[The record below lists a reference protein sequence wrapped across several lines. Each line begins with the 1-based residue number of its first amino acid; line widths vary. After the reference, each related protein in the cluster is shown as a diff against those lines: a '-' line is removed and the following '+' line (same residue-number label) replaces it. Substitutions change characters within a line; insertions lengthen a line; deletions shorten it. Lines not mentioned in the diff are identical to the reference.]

1 MCNMSNEPIP
11 LGNIGDEKPVERR
24 DAAENRQLILQT
36 AESLFAQ
43 HGVQNVNMADIAQVA
58 HVGKGTL
65 YRRFA
70 NKAEL
75 CLALMDSQMA
85 DFQNSMLDQ
94 MRLMAADGASA
105 LEQLDDF
112 LDAMVYFT
120 ETHLP
125 LLCEV
130 QGNGLIENVGTQQ
143 KPYFWQHMTIHGLLQ
158 TAVQNGEV
166 SDEIDIVYI
175 ADALLSTLH
184 TRLFVFQRE
193 GRQFSLERISTGL
206 RSLIP
211 RK

>member
-1 MCNMSNEPIP
+1 MSDKPIP

-43 HGVQNVNMADIAQVA
+43 HGVQNVNMADIAQA
-58 HVGKGTL
+58 ASVGKGTL

-75 CLALMDSQMA
+75 CLALMDTQMT
-85 DFQNSMLDQ
+85 DFQNGMLGRMRQ
-94 MRLMAADGASA
+94 MSADGVPA
-105 LEQLDDF
+105 LEQLDQF

-120 ETHLP
+120 DTHLP

-130 QGNGLIENVGTQQ
+130 QGSGLIENVGDRER
-143 KPYFWQHMTIHGLLQ
+143 PYFWQHMTIHGLLQ

-166 SDEIDIVYI
+166 SEDADIIYI
-175 ADALLSTLH
+175 SDALLATLH
-184 TRLFVFQRE
+184 TRMFVFQRE

-206 RSLIP
+206 RSLVP